1 MTDVLDEPSSKKPK
15 LSSPSDFDDDPLSEL
30 EKLEP
35 LPSIL
40 ETMSQTPSSVHMSAN
55 NGPGPSSVGSTGAT
69 SQPSSVSHG
78 NYMGPASVIQSQA
91 GAPTQTHNAQSQQ
104 NAPSQPSVLQELLL
118 NPSSQNN
125 QTLNSP
131 RPPYTTQY
139 QTRSPVTSG
148 ATMMASANCPPNVAL
163 SAGPR
168 GLRATGPQMY
178 GPAGHTDMTM
188 QPSAGPQLGHPAQQ
202 GNYVASQMMP
212 PPNQQSPQSLSYAY
226 QQSGS
231 RPVYANTG
239 SRSVYAAATRS
250 ATPQPMSLAR
260 GSTPVMLNGASA
272 PRMRA
277 AAHQGCHHH
286 FVKNLK

>member
-1 MTDVLDEPSSKKPK
+1 MRRTTNAIPYLLGKFGHACGISGSACNVVSEKNDDWENGWLFQSHLWTHRYHICQVWMKKRLKDNIAEHQLKLVKMTDVLDEPSSKKPK

-40 ETMSQTPSSVHMSAN
+40 ETMSQTPSSVHMSLDSSEVSQMSKITRLTYAISSAEICRLTAQAN

-163 SAGPR
+163 SA
-168 GLRATGPQMY
+168 
-178 GPAGHTDMTM
+178 
-188 QPSAGPQLGHPAQQ
+188 
-202 GNYVASQMMP
+202 
-212 PPNQQSPQSLSYAY
+212 
-226 QQSGS
+226 
-231 RPVYANTG
+231 
-239 SRSVYAAATRS
+239 
-250 ATPQPMSLAR
+250 
-260 GSTPVMLNGASA
+260 
-272 PRMRA
+272 
-277 AAHQGCHHH
+277 
-286 FVKNLK
+286 

>member
-1 MTDVLDEPSSKKPK
+1 LRLNVSYRLLALVETGSMLSLLIMLKSNFTCRKDSIIYRKRRTTNAIPYLLGMFGHACDVIVLVLERRRSLSVEIGSIIDLANSITSVDTSLSYLSSLASDELSSSFLNSTQFIVSSSQLKLVKMTDVLDEPSSKKPK

-40 ETMSQTPSSVHMSAN
+40 ETMSQAPSSVHMSAN

-69 SQPSSVSHG
+69 SQPPSVSHG

-91 GAPTQTHNAQSQQ
+91 GAPAQTHNAQSQQ

-139 QTRSPVTSG
+139 QTRLVIK
-148 ATMMASANCPPNVAL
+148 V
-163 SAGPR
+163 
-168 GLRATGPQMY
+168 
-178 GPAGHTDMTM
+178 PA
-188 QPSAGPQLGHPAQQ
+188 
-202 GNYVASQMMP
+202 
-212 PPNQQSPQSLSYAY
+212 
-226 QQSGS
+226 
-231 RPVYANTG
+231 
-239 SRSVYAAATRS
+239 
-250 ATPQPMSLAR
+250 
-260 GSTPVMLNGASA
+260 
-272 PRMRA
+272 
-277 AAHQGCHHH
+277 
-286 FVKNLK
+286 